1 MKKPYKKL
9 AVGTLFAAAAG
20 YVAGILTAPK
30 SGAETRE
37 ELKTNWQNGEKQLK
51 ELHTELNDL
60 LDEAKDKS
68 LKLKGDAEVKYK
80 EALDAAKKA
89 KEKARELL
97 SSIHE
102 GDTEDKDLKSAIDDA
117 KKALDHLKDYFKKD

>member
-9 AVGTLFAAAAG
+9 AVGTMFAAAIG

-37 ELKTNWQNGEKQLK
+37 DLKTNWQNGEKQLK
-51 ELHTELNDL
+51 ELHTELNDI

-68 LKLKGDAEVKYK
+68 LKLKGDAQAKYK
-80 EALDAAKKA
+80 EAVDTAQKA

-97 SSIHE
+97 TSIHE
-102 GDTEDKDLKSAIDDA
+102 GDTDDKDLQGAVDDA
-117 KKALDHLKDYFKKD
+117 KKALEHLKSYLAK